1 MTNSFPPG
9 TKERN
14 PITYKLHRVQTAWQ
28 IYLPL
33 IMGLMIAVAFAVLA
47 GFASAEGSS
56 RWADISLIFL
66 IIPVVMLTLLVLALT
81 AGLIY
86 IVVKLLQIIPVYSY
100 RALDFIQ
107 LVSRRIHKV
116 ADLAVEPIL
125 RVHGFKAAL
134 QVLRAKL
141 RS

>member
-9 TKERN
+9 IKERN
-14 PITYKLHRVQTAWQ
+14 PITHKIHRAQTAWQ

-33 IMGLMIAVAFAVLA
+33 IMGLIIAVAFAALA
-47 GFASAEGSS
+47 GFASAEGAS

-66 IIPVVMLTLLVLALT
+66 IIPVVMMTLLVLAFT

-86 IVVKLLQIIPVYSY
+86 VVVKLLQIIPVYSY
-100 RALDFIQ
+100 QALDFIQ
-107 LVSRRIHKV
+107 LVSRRIHKG

-125 RVHGFKAAL
+125 RVHGFRAAL
-134 QVLRAKL
+134 QVLRDKL